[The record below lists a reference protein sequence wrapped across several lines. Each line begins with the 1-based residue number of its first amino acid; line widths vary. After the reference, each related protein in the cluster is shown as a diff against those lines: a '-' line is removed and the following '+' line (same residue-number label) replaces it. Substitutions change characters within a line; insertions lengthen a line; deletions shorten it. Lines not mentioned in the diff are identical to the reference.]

1 MSASYLDTWNPT
13 AIIAAHTALLAL
25 IDGAATAGKITLHD
39 SNDVQLANIP
49 LTDPAGTVN
58 GTTGALTLT
67 ASGRDESADASG
79 EADYATI
86 RDGDGV
92 AYRSM
97 ECVVGS
103 AAQTGKCVLNTL
115 SIIAG
120 GPVEL
125 VSAVIS

>member
-1 MSASYLDTWNPT
+1 MAASYLDAWNPA

-25 IDGAATAGKITLHD
+25 IDGAATAGKITLHKSD
-39 SNDVQLANIP
+39 DTLLATIP

-67 ASGRDESADASG
+67 ASARDESADASG
-79 EADYATI
+79 TASYATI
-86 RDGDGV
+86 RDGNNV
-92 AYRSM
+92 AYRSLS
-97 ECVVGS
+97 CQAGS
-103 AAQTGKCVLNTL
+103 AAVSNKCVLNTL